1 MIKFDNKLELRYY
14 FNDKSN
20 YMDAMIKH
28 RSEKEVLSLVR
39 TLADMLD
46 IKMTVYCESFA
57 QQEGFREIWS
67 VAGENSRLISVLL
80 NLFMQVWTRPS
91 LLVGGQPVVDRS
103 VADEEKMQREIALL
117 RSNLRKKIPGI
128 TVTRELVELLSASPR
143 FCKCKSNFYE
153 AVRGYPKVTKFT
165 LRELNENNRS
175 RSGSLEVKREQFDYY
190 ILRSVKDNK
199 ATIEIISPVL
209 KDARYRWKGIYNK
222 GGETIDFYMCDEDF
236 KKDMFDEKIAFKSGM
251 CIDCVLEIQRKMSEL
266 GEVVNISY
274 TVETVIRTRFDKMEI
289 ITPQGKRHLRKLE
302 AEKKQLTL
310 DLKNGMFF
318 MSPKR
323 PCN

>member
-117 RSNLRKKIPGI
+117 RSNLRKKMPGI

-190 ILRSVKDNK
+190 ILRSDELPSVKDNK

-274 TVETVIRTRFDKMEI
+274 TVETVIRTRFDKKEI

-310 DLKNGMFF
+310 DLFG
-318 MSPKR
+318 
-323 PCN
+323 

>member
-67 VAGENSRLISVLL
+67 VAGEN
-80 NLFMQVWTRPS
+80 MQVWTRPS

-103 VADEEKMQREIALL
+103 VTDEEKMQREIALL
-117 RSNLRKKIPGI
+117 RSNLRKKMPGI

-165 LRELNENNRS
+165 LREL
-175 RSGSLEVKREQFDYY
+175 F
-190 ILRSVKDNK
+190 
-199 ATIEIISPVL
+199 
-209 KDARYRWKGIYNK
+209 GIV
-222 GGETIDFYMCDEDF
+222 GGQT
-236 KKDMFDEKIAFKSGM
+236 
-251 CIDCVLEIQRKMSEL
+251 R
-266 GEVVNISY
+266 
-274 TVETVIRTRFDKMEI
+274 TV
-289 ITPQGKRHLRKLE
+289 
-302 AEKKQLTL
+302 
-310 DLKNGMFF
+310 
-318 MSPKR
+318 
-323 PCN
+323 

>member
-103 VADEEKMQREIALL
+103 VTDEEKMQREIALL
-117 RSNLRKKIPGI
+117 RSNLRKKMPGI

-190 ILRSVKDNK
+190 ILRSDELPSVKDNK

-289 ITPQGKRHLRKLE
+289 NTPQGKRHLRKLE

-310 DLKNGMFF
+310 DLFG
-318 MSPKR
+318 
-323 PCN
+323 

>member
-67 VAGENSRLISVLL
+67 VADENSRLISVLL

-117 RSNLRKKIPGI
+117 RSNLRKKMPGI

-190 ILRSVKDNK
+190 ILRSDELPSVKDNK

-310 DLKNGMFF
+310 DLFG
-318 MSPKR
+318 
-323 PCN
+323 

>member
-117 RSNLRKKIPGI
+117 RSNLRKKMPGI

-190 ILRSVKDNK
+190 ILRSDALPPVKDNK

-310 DLKNGMFF
+310 DLFG
-318 MSPKR
+318 
-323 PCN
+323 

>member
-20 YMDAMIKH
+20 YMDAMVKH
-28 RSEKEVLSLVR
+28 RAEKEVLSLFR

-46 IKMTVYCESFA
+46 VKMTVYCESFQ

-67 VAGENSRLISVLL
+67 AAGENSRLISIVL

-91 LLVGGQPVVDRS
+91 LLIGGQPVADRAA
-103 VADEEKMQREIALL
+103 ADEEKMQREISLL
-117 RSNLRKKIPGI
+117 RNNLKKKVPGI
-128 TVTRELVELLSASPR
+128 TISHELVELLSASPR

-153 AVRGYPKVTKFT
+153 AVRGYPKVTRFT

-175 RSGSLEVKREQFDYY
+175 RSGSLEVRREQFDYY
-190 ILRSVKDNK
+190 ILRSDELPSVKDNK

-222 GGETIDFYMCDEDF
+222 GGETIDFYMGDEDF
-236 KKDMFDEKIAFKSGM
+236 KKDMFDEKITFKSGM

-266 GEVVNISY
+266 GEVVNVSY

-310 DLKNGMFF
+310 DLFG
-318 MSPKR
+318 
-323 PCN
+323 

>member
-190 ILRSVKDNK
+190 ILCSDELPPVKDNK

-310 DLKNGMFF
+310 DLFG
-318 MSPKR
+318 
-323 PCN
+323 

>member
-117 RSNLRKKIPGI
+117 RSNLRKKMPGI

-143 FCKCKSNFYE
+143 FVNANRTF
-153 AVRGYPKVTKFT
+153 TK
-165 LRELNENNRS
+165 L
-175 RSGSLEVKREQFDYY
+175 Y
-190 ILRSVKDNK
+190 
-199 ATIEIISPVL
+199 A
-209 KDARYRWKGIYNK
+209 
-222 GGETIDFYMCDEDF
+222 
-236 KKDMFDEKIAFKSGM
+236 
-251 CIDCVLEIQRKMSEL
+251 
-266 GEVVNISY
+266 
-274 TVETVIRTRFDKMEI
+274 VIRR
-289 ITPQGKRHLRKLE
+289 
-302 AEKKQLTL
+302 
-310 DLKNGMFF
+310 
-318 MSPKR
+318 
-323 PCN
+323 

>member
-117 RSNLRKKIPGI
+117 RSNLRKKMPGI

-190 ILRSVKDNK
+190 ILRSDELSPVKDNK

-310 DLKNGMFF
+310 DLFG
-318 MSPKR
+318 
-323 PCN
+323 

>member
-67 VAGENSRLISVLL
+67 VAGENSRLIPVLL

-103 VADEEKMQREIALL
+103 VTDEEKMQREIALL
-117 RSNLRKKIPGI
+117 RSNLRKKMPGI

-190 ILRSVKDNK
+190 ILRSDELPSVKDNK

-310 DLKNGMFF
+310 DLFG
-318 MSPKR
+318 
-323 PCN
+323 

>member
-80 NLFMQVWTRPS
+80 NLFMQVWTRPT

-117 RSNLRKKIPGI
+117 RSNLRKKMPGI

-190 ILRSVKDNK
+190 ILRSDELPSVKDNK

-310 DLKNGMFF
+310 DLFG
-318 MSPKR
+318 
-323 PCN
+323 

>member
-91 LLVGGQPVVDRS
+91 LWSVDNRLWTVRWPTRKRCSAKLPYCVV
-103 VADEEKMQREIALL
+103 I
-117 RSNLRKKIPGI
+117 
-128 TVTRELVELLSASPR
+128 
-143 FCKCKSNFYE
+143 
-153 AVRGYPKVTKFT
+153 
-165 LRELNENNRS
+165 
-175 RSGSLEVKREQFDYY
+175 
-190 ILRSVKDNK
+190 
-199 ATIEIISPVL
+199 
-209 KDARYRWKGIYNK
+209 
-222 GGETIDFYMCDEDF
+222 
-236 KKDMFDEKIAFKSGM
+236 
-251 CIDCVLEIQRKMSEL
+251 
-266 GEVVNISY
+266 
-274 TVETVIRTRFDKMEI
+274 
-289 ITPQGKRHLRKLE
+289 
-302 AEKKQLTL
+302 
-310 DLKNGMFF
+310 
-318 MSPKR
+318 
-323 PCN
+323 

>member
-28 RSEKEVLSLVR
+28 RSEKEVLSLIR

-67 VAGENSRLISVLL
+67 VAGENSRLISVLI
-80 NLFMQVWTRPS
+80 NLFMRVWTRPA
-91 LLVGGQPVVDRS
+91 LLVGGQLALDRS
-103 VADEEKMQREIALL
+103 GADEEKMQREMASL
-117 RSNLRKKIPGI
+117 RISLKKKYSGI

-143 FCKCKSNFYE
+143 VCKCKSNFYE

-165 LRELNENNRS
+165 LRELNASNRS
-175 RSGSLEVKREQFDYY
+175 RSGTLEVKREQFDYY
-190 ILRSVKDNK
+190 ILRSDELSPVKDQK

-236 KKDMFDEKIAFKSGM
+236 KKDMFDEKIVFKSGM

-274 TVETVIRTRFDKMEI
+274 TVETVTRTRFDKMEI

-310 DLKNGMFF
+310 DLFG
-318 MSPKR
+318 
-323 PCN
+323 

>member
-117 RSNLRKKIPGI
+117 RSNLRKKMPGI

-190 ILRSVKDNK
+190 ILRSDELPSVKDNK

-310 DLKNGMFF
+310 DLF
-318 MSPKR
+318 
-323 PCN
+323 

>member
-39 TLADMLD
+39 ALADMLD

-103 VADEEKMQREIALL
+103 VTDEEKMQREIALL
-117 RSNLRKKIPGI
+117 RSNLRKKMPGI

-190 ILRSVKDNK
+190 ILRSDELPSVKDNK

-310 DLKNGMFF
+310 DLFG
-318 MSPKR
+318 
-323 PCN
+323 

>member
-117 RSNLRKKIPGI
+117 RSNLRKKMPGI

-190 ILRSVKDNK
+190 ILRSDELPSVKDNK

-302 AEKKQLTL
+302 AEK
-310 DLKNGMFF
+310 
-318 MSPKR
+318 SS
-323 PCN
+323 

>member
-103 VADEEKMQREIALL
+103 VTDEEKMQREIALL
-117 RSNLRKKIPGI
+117 RSNLRKKMPGI

-190 ILRSVKDNK
+190 ILRSDELPSVKDNK

-310 DLKNGMFF
+310 DLFG
-318 MSPKR
+318 
-323 PCN
+323 

>member
-117 RSNLRKKIPGI
+117 RSNLRKKMPGI

-175 RSGSLEVKREQFDYY
+175 
-190 ILRSVKDNK
+190 RSVKDNK

-310 DLKNGMFF
+310 DLFG
-318 MSPKR
+318 
-323 PCN
+323 